1 MALLRTALGL
11 FILIGLVGS
20 FVPPSPMLHA
30 AAQSLDS
37 GTMTVGPTIQGEVTQ
52 KIVFTQGGWMIMVDG
67 RAYGVSMDFFNK
79 VDVGTV
85 VRYDGHDWTIV
96 QQ

>member
-1 MALLRTALGL
+1 MALLRKELGL
-11 FILIGLVGS
+11 LVLIGMVGS
-20 FVPPSPMLHA
+20 FVPTIMLHA
-30 AAQSLDS
+30 AAQTVDP
-37 GTMTVGPTIQGEVTQ
+37 GAMTVGPTIQGEVTQ
-52 KIVFTQGGWMIMVDG
+52 KIAFTQGSWMIMVDG
-67 RAYGVSMDFFNK
+67 RAYGVSMDFYNK